1 MESSDEVGNNVVPV
15 EDVHSNSLHHT
26 QPAENTAEKQNKP
39 LISVVMPIYR
49 LSKLITHSI
58 RAVEKVLDA
67 NGCSYEIVVVDDGS
81 PDDTYSQALTASRN
95 PTVRV
100 FRLPRN
106 MGKGFALLY
115 GFRKSRGDIVVF
127 FDGDL
132 DIDPR
137 QIHLLVNTLRSNGV
151 DIAITSK
158 WHPQSR
164 TIATPLR
171 KFLSRAFYA
180 LTRLFL
186 GLRVSDT
193 QTGAKAFRRDV
204 LEDIARHLTVK
215 RYAFDVELLT
225 AATAR
230 RYRIAEVPALWR
242 IKLTSRFKTRE
253 IIKMLIDLMAVT
265 YRHRVKRQYINSA
278 RR

>member
-1 MESSDEVGNNVVPV
+1 MPV
-15 EDVHSNSLHHT
+15 Y
-26 QPAENTAEKQNKP
+26 K
-39 LISVVMPIYR
+39 
-49 LSKLITHSI
+49 LSKLVRYSI
-58 RAVEKVLDA
+58 RAVERVLDA

-100 FRLPRN
+100 YRLPRN
-106 MGKGFALLY
+106 MGKGLALLY

-137 QIHLLVNTLRSNGV
+137 QILLLVNTLRNNGV
-151 DIAITSK
+151 DIVVTSK

-164 TIATPLR
+164 TIATPIR
-171 KFLSRAFYA
+171 KFLSRSFYA
-180 LTRLFL
+180 LTKLFL

-193 QTGAKAFRRDV
+193 QTGAKAFRRKV
-204 LEDIARHLTVK
+204 LEDVTDRLTVK

-230 RYRIAEVPALWR
+230 GYRITEYPALWK
-242 IKLTSRFKTRE
+242 IKLTSKFKTRE
-253 IIKMLIDLMAVT
+253 IIKMFIDLIAVA
-265 YRHRVKRQYINSA
+265 YRYRVKRQYA
-278 RR
+278 RG

>member
-1 MESSDEVGNNVVPV
+1 MPAYMLAGKIKESI
-15 EDVHSNSLHHT
+15 
-26 QPAENTAEKQNKP
+26 K
-39 LISVVMPIYR
+39 
-49 LSKLITHSI
+49 
-58 RAVEKVLDA
+58 AVEIVLKQY
-67 NGCSYEIVVVDDGS
+67 NYKYEIIVVDDGS
-81 PDDTYSQALTASRN
+81 PDDTYIQALTASRN
-95 PTVRV
+95 PAIKVY
-100 FRLPRN
+100 RLPRN

-115 GFRKSRGDIVVF
+115 GFKKSKGDIVVF

-137 QIHLLVNTLRSNGV
+137 QIHLLIKTLENSSA

-171 KFLSRAFYA
+171 KILSKAFNA
-180 LTRLFL
+180 LTRLCL
-186 GLRVSDT
+186 GLNVSDT
-193 QTGAKAFRRDV
+193 QTGAKAFRREV
-204 LEDIARHLTVK
+204 LKDITNHLTVK

-230 RYRIAEVPALWR
+230 GYKIAEVPALWR

-253 IIKMLIDLMAVT
+253 IIKMLIDLIAIA
-265 YRHRVKRQYINSA
+265 YRHRVKSQYRNQIRA
-278 RR
+278 